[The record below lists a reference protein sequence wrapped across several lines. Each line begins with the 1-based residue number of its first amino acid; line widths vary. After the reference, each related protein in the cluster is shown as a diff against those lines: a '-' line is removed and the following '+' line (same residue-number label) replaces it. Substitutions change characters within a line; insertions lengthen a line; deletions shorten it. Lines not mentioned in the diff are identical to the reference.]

1 MNSDNKKIYRTAAL
15 GFVLICFFIGFVSF
29 KYYDSLQ
36 STVTA
41 ESSDYMQE
49 ISKQI
54 STNVS
59 NTIDDN
65 FAILETIATVLDDTQ
80 VNNYDQLHIIV
91 AKYQKY
97 WNYQKIMMVDEN
109 GIVYDD
115 MGNTVALSND
125 KYLQEAIVLQTA
137 SMSASQ
143 VIDGQ
148 ECIVFAIPLA
158 NIEMNGVEM
167 KAMAG
172 VYNLD
177 TFDQILSMTAF
188 DGHGYA
194 QIIRKDGTVVIRSS
208 STKSI
213 LGGYNLLHA
222 LAATEIIDG
231 IDASAVSKAIE
242 EGQSGQIEY
251 SLNNFNEYMTY
262 VPLSNEDW
270 YLLTFV
276 PTNVVNEKS
285 NTLLRITMIICSL
298 ITMAFATLFAV
309 LLLTFFRHKR
319 KLEKIAY
326 LDEITGG
333 NTINRFNEL
342 ANELLTEKHETQQF
356 ALVYSNIEK
365 FKVLNDQ
372 FGKKACDNILCGI
385 QSGISTDL
393 DKDECM
399 GRLSA
404 DNFCVLVKYKNE
416 KEMIERLYRWQN
428 GSAKYIE
435 KMGEAWLPLI
445 IEFGIFVI
453 SNRNMPIFNMIDR
466 AKLSLSTANS
476 ELKEKVRYAIF
487 DEDVRKVLYRE
498 KSLEDRMENA
508 LKEGEFEVYLQPKVD
523 TQSECI
529 DGAEALVR
537 WNSKTEGMIFPD
549 EFIPLFEKNGFV
561 IQLDMF
567 VFEEVCKTLRRWID
581 SGQQIV
587 KISANCSRINL
598 KRPDFLKK
606 YTETAKKYDL
616 PENCIEIELTENT
629 VFENVEALSQIIMDI
644 HDAGFGCSMD
654 DFGSGYSSLN
664 LIQDIP
670 VDTLKLDKIFFR
682 SFAKD
687 MNRTE
692 SVVGSI
698 ISMSKA
704 LSMRTV
710 AEGVEERDVV
720 NMLKRLQCDSIQ
732 GYYFG
737 KPMPISEFEELAF
750 KKK

>member
-1 MNSDNKKIYRTAAL
+1 MKSENKKIYRTAAL
-15 GFVLICFFIGFVSF
+15 GFVLISFFIGFVSF
-29 KYYDSLQ
+29 KYYDTLQ
-36 STVTA
+36 STVVA

-59 NTIDDN
+59 STIEDN
-65 FAILETIATVLDDTQ
+65 FSILETMAMVLEETK
-80 VNNYDQLHIIV
+80 VTTYEQLHSV
-91 AKYQKY
+91 VTKHQKN
-97 WNYQKIMMVDEN
+97 WNYQKIMMVDEA
-109 GIVYDD
+109 GFVYDD
-115 MGNTVALSND
+115 QGNTVALSND
-125 KYLQEAIVLQTA
+125 KYLQEAILLQKE

-148 ECIVFAIPLA
+148 ECIVFAIPLN
-158 NIEMNGVEM
+158 NIKIAGTDM

-172 VYNLD
+172 IYDLD

-188 DGHGYA
+188 EGHGYA
-194 QIIRKDGTVVIRSS
+194 HIIRKDGTVVIRSS
-208 STKSI
+208 STKTLLS
-213 LGGYNLLHA
+213 GYNLFHA
-222 LAATEIIDG
+222 LAETQISGE
-231 IDASAVSKAIE
+231 IDASVVNDAINQGE
-242 EGQSGQIEY
+242 SGQIVY
-251 SLNNFNEYMTY
+251 SKNDTSEYMTY

-276 PTNVVNEKS
+276 PTDVVNEKS
-285 NTLLRITMIICSL
+285 NILLGITMIICSL
-298 ITMAFATLFAV
+298 ITMAFASLFAV
-309 LLLTFFRHKR
+309 LLVTFYRHKR

-326 LDEITGG
+326 VDEITGG

-342 ANELLTEKHETQQF
+342 AKELLVEKHDTQY

-372 FGKKACDNILCGI
+372 FGKKACDNILCAI
-385 QSGISTDL
+385 QHGISTDL

-404 DNFCVLVKYKNE
+404 DNFCYLVKFRNE
-416 KEMIERLYRWQN
+416 KDLVERLYRWQN
-428 GSAKYIE
+428 ASADYIE
-435 KMGEAWLPLI
+435 KIGEAWLPLI
-445 IEFGIFVI
+445 VEFGIYVVT
-453 SNRNMPIFNMIDR
+453 NRNLPIFNMIDR
-466 AKLSLSTANS
+466 AKISLSTANS

-498 KSLEDRMENA
+498 KSLEDMMETA
-508 LKEGEFEVYLQPKVD
+508 LMNREFQVYLQPKVD
-523 TQSECI
+523 TQSELI
-529 DGAEALVR
+529 NGAEALVR
-537 WNSKTEGMIFPD
+537 WKNKDEGMIFPD

-567 VFEEVCKTLRRWID
+567 VFEEVCRTIRKWID
-581 SGQQIV
+581 MKQNIV
-587 KISANCSRINL
+587 KISVNCSRVNL

-606 YTETAKKYDL
+606 YSEIASKYDL
-616 PENCIEIELTENT
+616 PKNSIEIELTENT
-629 VFENVEALSQIIMDI
+629 VFENVEVLSQIIMDI
-644 HDAGFGCSMD
+644 HAAGFGCSMD

-682 SFAKD
+682 SFSKD

-704 LSMRTV
+704 LSMKTV
-710 AEGVEERDVV
+710 AEGVEDREVV
-720 NMLKRLQCDSIQ
+720 EMLKRLKCDSIQ

-737 KPMPISEFEELAF
+737 KPMPIAEFEELAF
-750 KKK
+750 KGK